1 MSHNDLQKKY
11 KQAVEIIQSVSHPE
25 SITSQSTVYENEIEE
40 MRKEIEKKNK
50 LVACMIIW
58 MDCYIIDY
66 EKKLKEK
73 QHLVDEVNCNINEKE
88 NLVRSCLMKKWF
100 LFAVCCKKY
109 IIQIQYFYVRKV
121 FIFSQT

>member
-1 MSHNDLQKKY
+1 MKLIKQEIAKRNNQITDLQKIY
-11 KQAVEIIQSVSHPE
+11 KQAVEIIQWVSHPE

-66 EKKLKEK
+66 EKKLKDK
-73 QHLVDEVNCNINEKE
+73 QHLVDEVNFNINEKE

-100 LFAVCCKKY
+100 VCCLL
-109 IIQIQYFYVRKV
+109 
-121 FIFSQT
+121 